1 MADYKSKFTGAEI
14 DALLDKVNNGEVD
27 GGSIQIVDGISKLP
41 QDAPVGSVAVVRGK
55 EGKSFRYLIQPKED
69 VINMG
74 TGTVNTSILSRV
86 SEIKAIIPSEVVNGS
101 SVEVYLIG
109 STMEHMIKFSCME
122 NRSGEISAL
131 EAQVDSGDIHQA
143 KPLIELTENGYT
155 IDTEWLET
163 INSLLSNAEWFYLSN
178 QSFNVSA
185 EKYDVLD
192 RFIVSS
198 SLSAN
203 LFIKKDSWEEMLKN
217 ELTYIENNVKSI
229 ESSKQDVVKLG
240 NSGSNAYRTLYPNIK
255 YNGICISS
263 SSLDITLAEFMK
275 PEEYHEYYLEIRLGA
290 IPQKVRFF
298 DEEGNDV
305 TNEIV
310 WIDGK
315 SPEFIDDY
323 IYIITICRRANGYG
337 YFARFEKYPE

>member
-1 MADYKSKFTGAEI
+1 MGYTSKFKGAEI
-14 DALLDKVNNGEVD
+14 DGLLEQVKNGGT
-27 GGSIQIVDGISKLP
+27 GGVPIVDSVDKLSA
-41 QDAPVGSVAVVRGK
+41 DAPVGSVAVVGGK
-55 EGKSFRYLIQPKED
+55 EEKSFRYLIQPKED
-69 VINMG
+69 VMDME
-74 TGTVNTSILSRV
+74 TGTLNTSILSRV
-86 SEIKAIIPSEVVNGS
+86 SEIKAMIPSEVVNGPY
-101 SVEVYLIG
+101 VEVCLVG
-109 STMEHMIKFSCME
+109 STMEHMIRFSCLE
-122 NRSGEISAL
+122 YGRGEISLL
-131 EAQVDSGDIHQA
+131 EAQVDSGDIHLV
-143 KPLIELTENGYT
+143 KPLIELTENGY
-155 IDTEWLET
+155 ILDAEWLET
-163 INSLLSNAEWFYLSN
+163 INSLLSNSELFYLSN

-185 EKYDVLD
+185 EEYDVLD

-203 LFIKKDSWEEMLKN
+203 LFIKKGSWEKMLEN
-217 ELTYIENNVKSI
+217 ELTSIDNNVKSL

-240 NSGSNAYRTLYPNIK
+240 QSGSNAYRTLYPNIK

-275 PEEYHEYYLEIRLGA
+275 PEEYQEYYLEISLSA

-305 TNEIV
+305 TNDIV

-315 SPEFIDDY
+315 SPEFMDDY
-323 IYIITICRRANGYG
+323 VYIITICRRVEGYG